1 MSMKNLSGLSRQAG
15 PSWPKRGLRRRR
27 DRRTSSDAFFNRAVL
42 PFVNGHAR
50 PTLPAQQLHQDDYQI
65 ALVPRADRN
74 HQARSPRQRSIRFL
88 FIPLTWHE
96 LLERVRRTRSE
107 TTSSTSL
114 LRFGEVRVDLVSMEV
129 TRSETPVVLTA
140 QQFKLLRFLLQRPER
155 VISREELLN
164 EVWGYKHYPSTRT
177 VDNHIWVLR
186 QKLELDPAHPIHFLT
201 VHGVG
206 YKFVP

>member
-1 MSMKNLSGLSRQAG
+1 MSMKNYSGLNQVG
-15 PSWPKRGLRRRR
+15 PSWPKRALRRRR

-42 PFVNGHAR
+42 PFVNGHDR
-50 PTLPAQQLHQDDYQI
+50 PTSPAQPLHHDDYQI

-74 HQARSPRQRSIRFL
+74 HQARSPRQRSIRLL

-96 LLERVRRTRSE
+96 LLERVRRTRSD
-107 TTSSTSL
+107 STNSNSL
-114 LRFGEVRVDLVSMEV
+114 LRFGEVRVDLVSMAV